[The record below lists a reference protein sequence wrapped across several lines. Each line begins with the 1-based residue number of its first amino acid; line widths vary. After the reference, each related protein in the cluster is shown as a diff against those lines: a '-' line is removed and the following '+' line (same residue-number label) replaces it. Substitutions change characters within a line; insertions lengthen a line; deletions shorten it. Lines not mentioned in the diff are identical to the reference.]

1 MLRQQRSKQ
10 SAEEAFRPNV
20 DQVVVDSMVKP
31 LNMLAYRSRAA
42 VSPTQAELDRILRSA
57 QRRNHDESVTG
68 LLIYDQGCFFQWLE
82 GPAAGLGRVWDSIC
96 RDPRHHSIEVLRE
109 ESMPNRF
116 FGSWDMRLAQRARGK
131 IDAALA
137 VVETPEDLLRRL
149 HGRPAVLAHDAWDD
163 VFADVVI
170 PRLRVA
176 HPRSTPGISVG
187 GVTVRRPAAAG
198 TIWHA
203 PGGAGAELG
212 GILLAVDAGKTVRY
226 IDALLDQGAGIDALY
241 NEVFEPAARW
251 LGGRWDDD
259 LCNDFNVTLGLG
271 RLQLEVRRLGNI
283 LGSHDPRALP
293 GHAVLVAPQPGEPH
307 GLGAAMS
314 SELFGREGW
323 DVSCEFPGSDDVL
336 VGLVHDHWFD
346 VLDLSLSGALRR
358 DHRLQDMGVTIRAA
372 QAASLNPA
380 LTVIVGGR
388 SFIDSPKA
396 YLDVGADIG
405 CTSSVD
411 VVSTAQRLLDTMT
424 PWPHPVHRVASSLP
438 VNATPRQ
445 AAVSL
450 SLFGRRFKSTV
461 F

>member
-1 MLRQQRSKQ
+1 
-10 SAEEAFRPNV
+10 
-20 DQVVVDSMVKP
+20 MVEP
-31 LNMLAYRSRAA
+31 LTMLAYRSRAV
-42 VSPTQAELDRILRSA
+42 VSPTQAELDRILRAA
-57 QRRNHDESVTG
+57 QRRNHDEHVTG

-82 GPAAGLGRVWDSIC
+82 GPGPGLSRVWGSIC

-109 ESMPNRF
+109 ESMPTRF

-137 VVETPEDLLRRL
+137 VVDTPRDLLKRL
-149 HGRPAVLAHDAWDD
+149 HGRPAVLPHDAWDA

-170 PRLRVA
+170 PRLRNTHA
-176 HPRSTPGISVG
+176 RAPAAATCG
-187 GVTVRRPAAAG
+187 GVMVQRPAAAG
-198 TIWHA
+198 SIWHA
-203 PGGAGAELG
+203 PGGAAAELG

-226 IDALLDQGAGIDALY
+226 IDALLDQGAGVEALY
-241 NEVFEPAARW
+241 SEVFEPAARW
-251 LGGRWDDD
+251 LGGLSDED
-259 LCNDFNVTLGLG
+259 LCSDFSVTMGLG
-271 RLQLEVRRLGNI
+271 RLQLEARRLGRI
-283 LGSHDPRALP
+283 IGPHDPRALP

-314 SELFGREGW
+314 SELFGRQGW
-323 DVSCEFPGSDDVL
+323 DVSCEYPGSDEVL
-336 VGLVHDHWFD
+336 VRRVHDQWFD

-358 DHRLQDMGVTIRAA
+358 DHRLQAMGDTIRAA

-388 SFIDSPKA
+388 SFVDSPKA

-405 CTSSVD
+405 CTSSSDLVA
-411 VVSTAQRLLDTMT
+411 TAQRLIDTMT
-424 PWPHPVHRVASSLP
+424 PWPHPVHRVAASLP
-438 VNATPRQ
+438 AHVTPRQ